1 MCEHMRKGLF
11 ALTVTLMISLLMP
24 LESFAMGGGD
34 KLQLL
39 GRVRGKCEART
50 MNVFGAGVKKSHG
63 KNKDDIV
70 HTWVGLSTTA
80 SQGIWVSPEKP
91 VEFMCNRQ
99 KQELNCP
106 KTTSYVEIVRHGY
119 GSFFASC
126 YRVAPVRK
134 RPSVLKKPSLETETN
149 SIRKPPVAE
158 EKKSFSSSP
167 Y

>member
-1 MCEHMRKGLF
+1 MCEHMRMGLF
-11 ALTVTLMISLLMP
+11 ALAVTLTASLLLP

-63 KNKDDIV
+63 KSKEDIV
-70 HTWVGLSTTA
+70 HTWVRLSTTA

-91 VEFMCNRQ
+91 VEFMCNRK
-99 KQELNCP
+99 KQELDCP

-119 GSFFASC
+119 GPFFASC
-126 YRVAPVRK
+126 YRVAPK
-134 RPSVLKKPSLETETN
+134 RERTSISKPSTQ
-149 SIRKPPVAE
+149 
-158 EKKSFSSSP
+158 KSMSAGE
-167 Y
+167 